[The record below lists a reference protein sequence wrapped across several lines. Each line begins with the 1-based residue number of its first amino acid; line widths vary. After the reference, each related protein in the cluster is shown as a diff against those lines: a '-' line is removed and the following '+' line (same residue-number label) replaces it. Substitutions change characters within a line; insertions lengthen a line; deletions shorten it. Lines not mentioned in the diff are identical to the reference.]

1 MAFKD
6 LILGLTSYPEP
17 TPSPAIQSAVSFASV
32 LGCHLAA
39 VACEIHHEVPG
50 SFLSNALIDIPA
62 MAAREAEKSRQ
73 NVAALLT
80 AFEKVAGKAGLSH
93 ERIFEKCFVH
103 EVSDVFVEYGR
114 MRDLMIIPA
123 APSYDHWHAESVIFG
138 TGKPTLILPERALA
152 ETFKLNTVM
161 VAWDFSRTAARAI
174 ADAIGIL
181 EKAKDVRVVTVQ
193 NEKEIDTKRSS
204 EEVAKNLSRH
214 GITVTLEDVDA
225 AGRSIGEV
233 LKASA
238 ASCDADLLVMGAYG
252 HSRFREFIL
261 GGATQSL
268 LSDPPLPIMFSH

>member
-1 MAFKD
+1 M
-6 LILGLTSYPEP
+6 
-17 TPSPAIQSAVSFASV
+17 
-32 LGCHLAA
+32 
-39 VACEIHHEVPG
+39 
-50 SFLSNALIDIPA
+50 
-62 MAAREAEKSRQ
+62 
-73 NVAALLT
+73 
-80 AFEKVAGKAGLSH
+80 
-93 ERIFEKCFVH
+93 H

-123 APSYDHWHAESVIFG
+123 APSYDQWHAESVIFG

-214 GITVTLEDVDA
+214 GISVTLENVDA
-225 AGRSIGEV
+225 AGRPIGEV

-238 ASCDADLLVMGAYG
+238 ASCGADLLVMGAYG

-268 LSDPPLPIMFSH
+268 LPDPPLPIMFSH